1 MLQTEEKFNDNSLQN
16 TQFVM
21 STAEWIKTL
30 CRRCSTCHETPIS
43 NYD

>member
-1 MLQTEEKFNDNSLQN
+1 
-16 TQFVM
+16 M